1 MKLRKVVEDSHEEG
15 GMARGQLERAI
26 DYATMLRD
34 RIDSEDELPS
44 WVQSKIT
51 KSMDYLQSVYNYMDG
66 KDGIVEGKINEAK
79 YKLKDGKIHISKADF
94 KKIHKDYKKATKGKE
109 MMLALDPKSGE
120 TRLFPVV
127 LEGRHSKITRKEMA
141 EIKLFTEKN
150 VPNDKKK
157 WAASIAAAK
166 RKFKVYPSAYAN
178 AWAAKNYKSKGGT
191 WRKTKG

>member
-1 MKLRKVVEDSHEEG
+1 MKLKKVVEGSHEEG

-66 KDGIVEGKINEAK
+66 KDGIVEG
-79 YKLKDGKIHISKADF
+79 
-94 KKIHKDYKKATKGKE
+94 
-109 MMLALDPKSGE
+109 
-120 TRLFPVV
+120 
-127 LEGRHSKITRKEMA
+127 RHSKITRREMA

-150 VPNDKKK
+150 VPNDKNK

-178 AWAAKNYKSKGGT
+178 GWLVRTYKKRGGGY
-191 WRKTKG
+191 RSS

>member
-1 MKLRKVVEDSHEEG
+1 MKLKKVVEDSHEEG

-66 KDGIVEGKINEAK
+66 KDGIVEG
-79 YKLKDGKIHISKADF
+79 
-94 KKIHKDYKKATKGKE
+94 
-109 MMLALDPKSGE
+109 
-120 TRLFPVV
+120 
-127 LEGRHSKITRKEMA
+127 RHSKITRREMA

-150 VPNDKKK
+150 VPNDKNK